1 MQIKILKP
9 GLLSTI
15 QDLGRT
21 QFLADAVPV
30 SGAMDGLSARIANLV
45 LGNPENAAVI
55 EFTYHGAELLAETD
69 LLVALSGE
77 GSALYTEEQELPED
91 RPIFIPTGTRLF
103 LKKNDGSFSYLAVAG
118 GWKIPEVLGSKSTY
132 LQGGFGGLE
141 GRRLRE
147 KDILKSTG
155 ILSPAS
161 NAIFKTLKGSAS
173 VAFPSWKAAKNEFLP
188 AERKTIRVIP
198 GREFTWF
205 TADTLLDLL
214 SKTFS
219 VSPRCNRMAYELEG
233 PQISRLNTQ
242 ELLSSVVAP
251 GTIQATGDGKLML
264 LMADCQ
270 ITGGYP
276 RILQVIAVDLP
287 LCAQLKP
294 RDEIYFEILGRKQ
307 AEKLYIQRE
316 LNVQQLAATIRTRY

>member
-30 SGAMDGLSARIANLV
+30 SGAMDVLSARLANLV
-45 LGNPENAAVI
+45 LGNTENAAVI
-55 EFTYHGAELLAETD
+55 EFTYHGAEFLAETD
-69 LLVALSGE
+69 LLIALSGE
-77 GSALYTEEQELPED
+77 GSILYTEDQELPAD
-91 RPIFIPTGTRLF
+91 RPIFIPSGTRLF

-118 GWKIPEVLGSKSTY
+118 GWKVPEVLGSKSTY
-132 LQGGFGGLE
+132 LQGGFGGFE

-147 KDILKSTG
+147 KDVLKNTDSLSAESNAILKS
-155 ILSPAS
+155 
-161 NAIFKTLKGSAS
+161 LKGSAS
-173 VAFPSWKAAKNEFLP
+173 VSFPPWKAAKNDFLP
-188 AERKTIRVIP
+188 LERKTIRVIP

-214 SKTFS
+214 SKTFT

-233 PQISRLNTQ
+233 PPIIRLNTQ
-242 ELLSSVVAP
+242 ELLSTVVTS
-251 GTIQATGDGKLML
+251 GTIQATGDGKLMM
-264 LMADCQ
+264 LMADSQ
-270 ITGGYP
+270 VTGGYP

-307 AEKLYIQRE
+307 AEKLYIEQE
-316 LNVQQLAATIRTRY
+316 LNIRQLAATIRTKY